1 MREPMKR
8 LILPALLLALTCAHT
23 AYAFCGF
30 YVAKADTKLF
40 NESSKVILT
49 RAGDRTILSMA
60 NDYEGEAEDF
70 ALVVPIPYVFKQE
83 QIRVGEPLIFE
94 RLDAYSAPRL
104 VEYFDEDLCAPLM
117 YEMNEA
123 AGMTGGMMSGG
134 AASAEARADALGVTI
149 EEQFSVGEYDIL
161 ILGAEESAGLETWL
175 VENGYNLPAGAR
187 EALEPY
193 LKRGMKFF
201 VARVNLE
208 RLEARGVQYL
218 RPLVMA
224 YQSDELMLPIQL
236 GMVNARGPQDL
247 VVYLLSPQG
256 RTELSNYR
264 TVKLPSEVNL
274 PEFVEDD
281 FAGFYRDLFSRS
293 YAREDGRAAFLEYAW
308 DMAWCDPCAADPL
321 TLDELRRA
329 GVFWLDES
337 AGQAPNVYLTR
348 LHVRYTPETFPED
361 LMFRVTDNRENY
373 QARYVLQRPYEG
385 ELTCEAGRDYIRE
398 VRARRAEEARTLA
411 RLTGRDLSVILAQM
425 GTFDPPVAV
434 APWWNEVFELFD

>member
-1 MREPMKR
+1 M
-8 LILPALLLALTCAHT
+8 
-23 AYAFCGF
+23 
-30 YVAKADTKLF
+30 
-40 NESSKVILT
+40 T

-83 QIRVGEPLIFE
+83 QIRVGEPLVFE

-104 VEYFDEDLCAPLM
+104 VEYFDEDPCAPLM
-117 YEMNEA
+117 YDMNEA

-134 AASAEARADALGVTI
+134 AARAEARADALGVTI

-161 ILGAEESAGLETWL
+161 ILGAEASAGLETWL

-193 LKRGMKFF
+193 LKQGMKFF

-256 RTELSNYR
+256 RVELSNYR

-337 AGQAPNVYLTR
+337 SGQAPNVYLTR

-434 APWWNEVFELFD
+434 APWWDEVFELFD